1 MHKRLGN
8 AGSCVFCGAVCVAG
22 CIIRWI
28 TMDQN
33 FVIFVAAMIILGFGS
48 GMVGSYSIQCILD
61 SCTYARLKDGADN
74 QGTTMAVFTF
84 SQKLGQA
91 LGGVVA
97 GWMLELVPYV
107 ANAQTQEQSVLN
119 LFFAENII
127 LPMILAGCLAV
138 GFLFVSRYEKK
149 LKELIKSRKAE
160 EQEERSCQKA

>member
-1 MHKRLGN
+1 
-8 AGSCVFCGAVCVAG
+8 
-22 CIIRWI
+22 
-28 TMDQN
+28 
-33 FVIFVAAMIILGFGS
+33 
-48 GMVGSYSIQCILD
+48 
-61 SCTYARLKDGADN
+61 
-74 QGTTMAVFTF
+74 
-84 SQKLGQA
+84 
-91 LGGVVA
+91 
-97 GWMLELVPYV
+97 MLELVPYV